1 MTDDIYNFAE
11 ELNAPAEDA
20 YRSLMVNVQY
30 CKTDRDI
37 RTLAITSCI
46 GGEGKTTTAVNL
58 ASSMARHGLKVLL
71 VDADMRKPMLMKEFG
86 YRGTKGLSNY
96 LSGDYSLITVTETT
110 NIPGFH
116 FIPCGPVPSKPLKLI
131 ESQRFRDLI
140 REAGEQYDLVIFDT
154 PPLGS
159 VIDSAVIA
167 AQTDGTAIVIQSKSI
182 EPQRVLRIKEQ
193 LEKVNANILGV
204 ILTKVRKDDYVKH
217 CGYFG
222 YYGSKKMSSRKL
234 FKKLRKSRLRQNPSM
249 T

>member
-1 MTDDIYNFAE
+1 MTDENYSFADN
-11 ELNAPAEDA
+11 LNAPAEDA

-30 CKTDRDI
+30 CKSDRDI

-46 GGEGKTTTAVNL
+46 CGEGKTTTAGNL
-58 ASSMARHGLKVLL
+58 AAAMARHGMRVLF
-71 VDADMRKPMLMKEFG
+71 VDADMRKPMFMKQFG
-86 YRGTKGLSNY
+86 YMNSKGLSNY
-96 LSGDYSLITVTETT
+96 LLGDNSLESVTKDT
-110 NIPGFH
+110 NIPGLH

-131 ESQRFRDLI
+131 ESQRFRDLLKAA
-140 REAGEQYDLVIFDT
+140 EAQYDMVIFDT

-193 LEKVNANILGV
+193 LEKVNANVLGV

-222 YYGSKKMSSRKL
+222 YYGSKRMFRRKL
-234 FKKLRKSRLRQNPSM
+234 FKKMKKG
-249 T
+249 